1 MNLEHHT
8 IKARRVGQS
17 WSLSTWKNYILL
29 FFSWVLKFSHKI
41 NLIFPYDFA
50 IEILHHP
57 LQRESESL
65 KKLPKAASISDCAS
79 FTGKIWSSLLSSSL
93 VSEVKL
99 MLSHSLSNSI
109 FLITSCYRLNY
120 GKNLFSAINLTS
132 DCSIRKQHCWKML
145 MKNLVL
151 HILKNLIFQISRA
164 KKISKGCL
172 V

>member
-1 MNLEHHT
+1 MISQLKYYIIPFKE
-8 IKARRVGQS
+8 RVKV
-17 WSLSTWKNYILL
+17 WKN
-29 FFSWVLKFSHKI
+29 S
-41 NLIFPYDFA
+41 
-50 IEILHHP
+50 
-57 LQRESESL
+57 
-65 KKLPKAASISDCAS
+65 KAANISDRAS
-79 FTGKIWSSLLSSSL
+79 FPGKIWSSLLTSGL

-120 GKNLFSAINLTS
+120 GKNLFSAINLIS